1 MVDLHS
7 IEHSIVTCKA
17 VMMQVILIDRL
28 EVENASGFL
37 ECIADSDAKQH
48 NLVLY

>member
-1 MVDLHS
+1 MVDLRS

-37 ECIADSDAKQH
+37 ERIADSDAKQH
-48 NLVLY
+48 NLLLY